1 MARFHTPGG
10 GTLPGERWAE
20 DYAAA
25 RRFGALRVGELALY
39 YREGLKKVA
48 QPLGEIR
55 SAELGGRSRFAKCG
69 CGCLEVKGGS
79 LDLRGEAGLLC
90 SVFSEDEEELE
101 QALRALREKLPEL
114 AEG

>member
-1 MARFHTPGG
+1 MSKFYAPSGKALDDSR
-10 GTLPGERWAE
+10 LAE
-20 DYAAA
+20 DYASAH
-25 RRFGALRVGELALY
+25 RSGTLRVGELALY
-39 YREGLKKVA
+39 YRDGLRRRAV
-48 QPLGEIR
+48 PLEDIR
-55 SAELGGRSRFAKCG
+55 SAELRGRSRFAKCG

-90 SVFSEDEEELE
+90 SVFSEDGEELE